1 VTRRAAAILGIAIV
15 LGGCDALRSD
25 SAATVTTPPSTIAST
40 TTAAATT
47 IATTTIAPTTAPPTT
62 EPSSTAP
69 PPTAPPTTSPP
80 IVQELELGQSVEG
93 RPITAVERGTPGGTA
108 VLVIGCIHGDEDAGM
123 SVVDRLMA
131 ATVPDGVDLWLVPSM
146 NPDGQA
152 HQVRTNAH
160 QVDLNRNFPQGWA
173 PLGAPG
179 DSQYA
184 GTGPASEP
192 ETAAVVALVERIRPS
207 LTVWYHQDLNRID
220 VGTGR
225 AGQIQRRY
233 AELTGLPVAPV
244 TGGTYT
250 GTATQWEAAK
260 VPKGVAFIVEL
271 GPTIDGAAAATHAG
285 AVLTLASA
293 G

>member
-1 VTRRAAAILGIAIV
+1 VRRRAATLLGAV
-15 LGGCDALRSD
+15 LALGACRAASD
-25 SAATVTTPPSTIAST
+25 GTAT
-40 TTAAATT
+40 TTVLPVT
-47 IATTTIAPTTAPPTT
+47 IVATTTIPPTTTTPTTDPPTTAPPT
-62 EPSSTAP
+62 P
-69 PPTAPPTTSPP
+69 PPTTNPPV
-80 IVQELELGQSVEG
+80 VQGLELGHSVEG
-93 RPITAVERGTPGGTA
+93 RPITAVERGTPGGTV
-108 VLVIGCIHGDEDAGM
+108 VLVIGCIHGDEDAGLA
-123 SVVDRLMA
+123 VVDDLMT

-152 HQVRTNAH
+152 HRVRTNAH
-160 QVDLNRNFPQGWA
+160 QVDLNRNFPQNWG
-173 PLGAPG
+173 PLGQPG

-192 ETAAVVALVERIRPS
+192 ETAAIVALVERIRPS

-233 AELTGLPVAPV
+233 AQLTGLPVVPV

-271 GPTIDGAAAATHAG
+271 GPTLDDASAAVHAD
-285 AVLTLASA
+285 AVLTLASS

>member
-1 VTRRAAAILGIAIV
+1 M
-15 LGGCDALRSD
+15 
-25 SAATVTTPPSTIAST
+25 
-40 TTAAATT
+40 AATT
-47 IATTTIAPTTAPPTT
+47 IATTTIPPTTTPPTTAATTDPP
-62 EPSSTAP
+62 STAP
-69 PPTAPPTTSPP
+69 ATTTAPV
-80 IVQELELGQSVEG
+80 VQQLELGHSVEG

-108 VLVIGCIHGDEDAGM
+108 VLVIGCIHGDEDAGIG
-123 SVVDRLMA
+123 VVDQLMA

-146 NPDGQA
+146 NPDGHA

-192 ETAAVVALVERIRPS
+192 ETAAIVTLVERIRPT

-233 AELTGLPVAPV
+233 AQLTGLPVAPV

-271 GPTIDGAAAATHAG
+271 GPTLDGTSAETHAD
-285 AVLTLASA
+285 AVLTLASS